1 MPCAVLP
8 WSSLPLVVASQG
20 GLDGCPSTD
29 TIELPSVMYRL
40 SQMTVCCQHV
50 LDQKKQQQRQPGAWG
65 WLAFATQTDRSHSP
79 LWVFLSAA
87 GDY

>member
-1 MPCAVLP
+1 
-8 WSSLPLVVASQG
+8 
-20 GLDGCPSTD
+20 
-29 TIELPSVMYRL
+29 
-40 SQMTVCCQHV
+40 MTVCCQHV